1 MLKSYLG
8 KNKIK
13 IIKIKEIKLCAS
25 ANRGPG
31 RQWRPLYI
39 TAPQGRFWKNYDQK
53 LSFSGVKADKRK
65 QSPAKNQTKPLEIN
79 LKLNGDRVFFDFR
92 IN

>member
-1 MLKSYLG
+1 MEAFIYYSP
-8 KNKIK
+8 
-13 IIKIKEIKLCAS
+13 A
-25 ANRGPG
+25 GPIL
-31 RQWRPLYI
+31 Q
-39 TAPQGRFWKNYDQK
+39 NYDQK

-79 LKLNGDRVFFDFR
+79 LKLNGDLVFFDFR